1 MSFWKY
7 LIKTSLKQK
16 KSDWAEFQ
24 NLRQQYDDAHN
35 AMLAA
40 RSRISVV
47 RDNNAKSYSR
57 PYACINY
64 YLDDKKVMRKDF
76 CPLWYECHAGVPYYK
91 NQCEWAEKSN
101 EYHNACDKADELHQA
116 VNKFWANKFA
126 HAK

>member
-64 YLDDKKVMRKDF
+64 YFDDNKVMQKDF
-76 CPLWYECHAGVPYYK
+76 CPLWHECHYDVPYYK

-101 EYHNACDKADELHQA
+101 EYHNACDDADALHQA

-126 HAK
+126 RVK